1 MLLNPE
7 QNISFLKFIIKV
19 QFNFTSPFPFLQ
31 IGAKEIQKLIIDKK
45 TKIAFE
51 MEFDLVECHNITND
65 LMIDD
70 VKIQIKIPQI
80 NKKQVKTKMETK
92 LKVKLGS

>member
-1 MLLNPE
+1 
-7 QNISFLKFIIKV
+7 
-19 QFNFTSPFPFLQ
+19 
-31 IGAKEIQKLIIDKK
+31 
-45 TKIAFE
+45 